1 MKRQQRVEVNLSD
14 IDAFIFDMDGVVT
27 DTASIHAAAW
37 KRLFDEFLKK
47 AAECSGTEFQPFD
60 VNSDYLL
67 YVDGKPRY
75 DGVKSLLE
83 SRGIALPYGSPEDD
97 ISKETVCGLGNK
109 KNRYFH
115 EYIQT
120 HKVEPY
126 ESTVML
132 IKTLKSLGIYTA
144 IISAS
149 RNADEVLSSAGVKPL
164 FDIKVDGIDSDN
176 LKLKGKPN
184 PDIFLEAAR
193 QLGVKPERA
202 AVVEDALAGVEAGRR
217 GKFKLVIGVDRTG
230 QMENLKKYGAD
241 IVVKDLSQLNVCG

>member
-1 MKRQQRVEVNLSD
+1 MKRQPQFEVSLSG

-27 DTASIHAAAW
+27 DTAVIHAAAW
-37 KRLFDEFLKK
+37 KRLFDEYLEK
-47 AAECSGTEFQPFD
+47 AAERDGTKFKPFD
-60 VNSDYLL
+60 INSDYPL

-75 DGVKSLLE
+75 DGVKSFLK
-83 SRGIALPYGSPEDD
+83 SREIVLPYGSPEDG
-97 ISKETVCGLGNK
+97 IGKATVCGLGNQ
-109 KNRYFH
+109 KNRYFS

-120 HKVEPY
+120 HQVEPY
-126 ESTVML
+126 GSTVVF
-132 IKTLKSLGIYTA
+132 IKKLKSLGRRTA

-149 RNADEVLSSAGVKPL
+149 RNAEEVLKSAGVKSL

-176 LKLKGKPN
+176 LKLKGKPH

-193 QLGVKPERA
+193 QLEVKPERA

-241 IVVKDLSQLNVCG
+241 IVVPDISQLNVCG